1 MRTINTLLIAAI
13 AAAAPALPADAR
25 SKHNNQTRYEY
36 NGRYYNSLAE
46 CRAKK
51 SKAKRDGTIVG
62 AAVAGVGAAV
72 LGANLGTTA
81 LIAGGGAVVGHEL
94 GSSKKC

>member
-1 MRTINTLLIAAI
+1 MRIVSTLIIAAV
-13 AAAAPALPADAR
+13 AATLPALPAAA
-25 SKHNNQTRYEY
+25 KTRYVY
-36 NGRYYNSLAE
+36 NGHSYSSYNSCVA
-46 CRAKK
+46 AK

-94 GSSKKC
+94 GKNSKKC